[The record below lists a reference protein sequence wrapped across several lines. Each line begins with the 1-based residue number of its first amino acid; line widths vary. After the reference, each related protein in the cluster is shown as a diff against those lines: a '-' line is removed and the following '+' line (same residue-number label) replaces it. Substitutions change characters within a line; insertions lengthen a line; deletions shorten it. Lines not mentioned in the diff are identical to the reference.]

1 MKIKVSSSELFASLQ
16 YVSRALGV
24 KTTMPILDHFLF
36 EAADNKLRITA
47 SDRETTQIVEIEVA
61 SVEEEGAIA
70 VPSRLLLDALKEFV
84 DQPVSIE
91 TNISTMEVVL
101 SWDSGAISMPGMSA
115 DGYPDVARQIEGET
129 KSFDIDGAVLQDG
142 ISLTV
147 FAAAENS
154 IRPIMNGVHMEVSP
168 DQVVF
173 VATDGHKLVKVPIN
187 MTFDVSEKVSFTIP
201 RKASVLLRGFLTKDG
216 GMVKVSFDSK
226 NIHFQ
231 FGENTLITR
240 AIEGTY
246 PNYNAVIPQNNRS
259 KVTVNRRSLLNT
271 VKRVS
276 VAADKSNQLVK
287 MTLGGDRMVL
297 AACDIDF
304 ATSADDR
311 IDYTYEGE
319 NMSIGLRANHIVEM
333 LSAVSSEDVALEL
346 TDATRAM
353 LILPV
358 DSPSNSEKDM
368 VMLLMPIML

>member
-36 EAADNKLRITA
+36 EASDGKLRITA
-47 SDRETTQIVEIEVA
+47 SDRETTQIVEIEVN
-61 SVEEEGAIA
+61 SIEEEGSIAI
-70 VPSRLLLDALKEFV
+70 PSRLLLDALKEFV

-91 TNISTMEVVL
+91 TNVSTMEVVL

-142 ISLTV
+142 ITLTV

-173 VATDGHKLVKVPIN
+173 VATDGHKLVKVPVG
-187 MTFDVSEKVSFTIP
+187 MTFDISEKVSFTIP
-201 RKASVLLRGFLTKDG
+201 RKAAVLLRGFLTKDS

-297 AACDIDF
+297 ASCDIDF

-319 NMSIGLRANHIVEM
+319 NMSIGLRANHIIEM
-333 LSAVSSEDVALEL
+333 LSAVSAEDVALEL
-346 TDATRAM
+346 TDATKAM

-358 DSPSNSEKDM
+358 DSPSNSEKEM